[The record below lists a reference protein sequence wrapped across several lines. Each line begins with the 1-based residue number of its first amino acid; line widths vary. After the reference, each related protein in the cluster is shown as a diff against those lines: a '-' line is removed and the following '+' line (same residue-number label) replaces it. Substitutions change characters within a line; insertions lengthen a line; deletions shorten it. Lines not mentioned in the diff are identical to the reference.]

1 MKHSKLILFLLLP
14 LMGGTMSPIAA
25 QSNVELDRAVKSV
38 SNEECMK
45 HATIAVS
52 VYNISRGRTVYGH
65 NAQSSMIPASMHKIY
80 TTAIAFDQLG
90 PDFRFKTSIGYDG
103 TIDDNGTL
111 NGNVYIVG
119 GGDPLLGSY
128 RYRQT
133 TPDSVFRS
141 WYAALHQSGIHKITG
156 QVCYIQSIYD
166 NLELHDSWQWGD
178 IGNYYG
184 AGACGLNFHE
194 NMYFVYFNAGMR
206 LGYPASLERT
216 EPRITTM
223 RNINEVSTGPEG
235 TGDKVVIY
243 GAPNSPMRLY
253 RGTVP
258 IGARNFA
265 VRGALPNPAAT
276 CAETFATYLRQQG
289 ISVAATV
296 KEANSLPPSGK
307 IVLDYV
313 STPYSILA
321 QYINRTSNNIYA
333 ESVFKYLGYHR
344 YGKGSFANAAKAI
357 HDFFRNHS
365 LDDSGIQIADG
376 CGLSR
381 SNLTTSDFTCRFLT
395 EVSNMIIYE
404 DFVKTMAVAG
414 KSGTARNMLTSL
426 PQGITMYVKSGTM
439 EGVKAYCGYVTTSR
453 GEQLCYCVMSNNHT
467 CTSAVVTKKL
477 ERILNQIAL
486 LY

>member
-1 MKHSKLILFLLLP
+1 MKHSKLLTLIMLP
-14 LMGGTMSPIAA
+14 LAALLTTPAAA

-45 HATIAVS
+45 HATVAVS
-52 VYNISRGRTVYGH
+52 VYNISRGRTVYGN
-65 NAQSSMIPASMHKIY
+65 NAQRSMIPASMHKIFV
-80 TTAIAFDQLG
+80 TAIAFDQLG
-90 PDFRFKTSIGYDG
+90 GNFRFKTTLAHDG

-111 NGNVYIVG
+111 NGNIYIVG

-133 TPDSVFRS
+133 TPDSVFRT
-141 WYAALHQSGIHKITG
+141 WYTAIHQSGIRKVNG
-156 QVCYIQSIYD
+156 QVCYVQSIYD

-216 EPRITTM
+216 DPRNVTM

-235 TGDKVVIY
+235 TGDRVIIY
-243 GAPNSPMRLY
+243 GAPNSSQRLY

-258 IGARNFA
+258 LGSRNFA

-276 CAETFATYLRQQG
+276 CAESFSTYLRQQG
-289 ISVAATV
+289 ISISASV
-296 KEANSLPPSGK
+296 KEAATLPPSSRT
-307 IVLDYV
+307 LLEYQ
-313 STPYSILA
+313 STPFNILA

-333 ESVFKYLGYHR
+333 ESVFKYLGYDR
-344 YGKGSFANAAKAI
+344 YGKGSFANASKAI
-357 HDFFRNHS
+357 HDFFRTHS

-395 EVSNMIIYE
+395 EISKMMVYD

-414 KSGTARNMLTSL
+414 KNGTARNILTSL
-426 PQGITMYVKSGTM
+426 PQGTTMYIKSGTM
-439 EGVKAYCGYVTTSR
+439 EGVKAYCGYVTTAR
-453 GEQLCYCVMSNNHT
+453 GEQLCYCVISNNHT
-467 CTSAVVTKKL
+467 CSSATVTKKL

-486 LY
+486 LN